1 MSSDTKPMTHGSM
14 RQIVAIAL
22 AAGSGMLT
30 LGWFSRGA
38 IMRSEM
44 ADQRHDQ
51 RHDATEQKDKEQDAA
66 IASLIHDYLK
76 ARQDIDSWRR
86 DLDEVRAVLFPPRTL
101 KPGG

>member
-1 MSSDTKPMTHGSM
+1 MTDSKHVTQGAM
-14 RQIVAIAL
+14 RQIAAIAI

-30 LGWFSRGA
+30 LGWFTRGA

-86 DLDEVRAVLFPPRTL
+86 DLDEVRAVLFPPRIQ